1 MYKLVQVVTFGLLQ
15 FLVVRQGEVR
25 VIERRG
31 RFARIAGPGVH
42 ILWTMGGIG
51 ETVGRFTISKV
62 TQGNDGRSYIRPRVG
77 VEEISMRTQVDDY
90 PSESV
95 ITKDNATVFIDAVVY
110 YRIFD
115 AQKAVYEVQDYVAAL
130 QKLVQ
135 SALRDECGKYE
146 LDELLTSRE
155 QINSA
160 LKFSLDEATDPWGIK
175 VDRVEL
181 KDIDLGNFGQILAEQ
196 RAAETKRRTE
206 ITEAEGLK
214 AAAILRAEGQSS
226 ASVQAAR
233 GEREAAIL
241 RAEAAKHA
249 AILAAEADKQAR
261 VLRAEAEAEAI
272 LRVRQA
278 EAQGFQM
285 LQASFQNQTNSAEVL
300 RVFELQKSAE
310 LGQQLAHGQS
320 TKVFLPADVNDL
332 FGIARKKLGDMT

>member
-1 MYKLVQVVTFGLLQ
+1 MYKLIQLFTAGLFDLV
-15 FLVVRQGEVR
+15 VVRQGEVR
-25 VIERRG
+25 IIEKRG
-31 RFARIAGPGVH
+31 KFMRVAEPG
-42 ILWTMGGIG
+42 ITFLLALWGAG
-51 ETVGRFTISKV
+51 ETVGKFTISEV
-62 TQGNDGRSYIRPRVG
+62 ARGGDGRSYIRPRSG
-77 VEEISMRTQVDDY
+77 VTAISLRTQVDDY

-115 AQKAVYEVQDYVAAL
+115 AKKAVYEVQDYVAAL

-146 LDELLTSRE
+146 LDELLTSRD

-160 LKFSLDEATDPWGIK
+160 LKLSLDEATDPWGIK

-181 KDIDLGNFGQILAEQ
+181 KDIDLGAFGQILAEQ

-206 ITEAEGLK
+206 ITEAEGEK
-214 AAAILRAEGQSS
+214 EAAILRSEGRAAASIKSAEAEKQ
-226 ASVQAAR
+226 
-233 GEREAAIL
+233 AAIL
-241 RAEAAKHA
+241 RAEAQKQAS
-249 AILAAEADKQAR
+249 ILAAEAHKHSR
-261 VLRAEAEAEAI
+261 VLSAEAEAEAI

-285 LQASFQNQTNSAEVL
+285 LQAVFQNNTASGEVL
-300 RVFELQKSAE
+300 RVLELQKGAE
-310 LGQQLAHGQS
+310 LGARLADGQA

-332 FGIARKKLGDMT
+332 FGMVKKKLS